1 MNQVSAPNDDND
13 DGIEVEEDSLSS
25 NIDTVITNSD
35 CEAPEKYFKDDLVLP
50 NKKNRTEDNYTSQ
63 NLTSGNTSVVDVRI
77 IDFAHTTFAPKAI
90 NSTVTTK
97 TVKVAPTAT
106 TKIHL
111 GPDNGFLTGLNSL
124 TRILSE
130 ILFEHYQEK

>member
-1 MNQVSAPNDDND
+1 MCAPNDDND

-25 NIDTVITNSD
+25 NIDTVITTSD
-35 CEAPEKYFKDDLVLP
+35 CEAPEKYFKEDLVLP
-50 NKKNRTEDNYTSQ
+50 NKKNRVEDAPYTSQ
-63 NLTSGNTSVVDVRI
+63 TITSGNASVVDVRI
-77 IDFAHTTFAPKAI
+77 IDFAHTTFAPKAS

-97 TVKVAPTAT
+97 TVKVAPITS
-106 TKIHL
+106 TKVHL

-124 TRILSE
+124 TRILSD